1 MDFPTLDL
9 QAVRVRPVRP
19 HEEPRWNALMR
30 TRHYLGFAKLCGP
43 QLKQVAV
50 CGERWLALLGWQA
63 AALHCAPRDRWIGW
77 TPLQRRAR
85 LYLVAGNAR
94 FLLLEPPKRWPGLAS
109 RVLGL
114 SLRRLPAD
122 WQARHGRPLW
132 LVETFVDPTRFR
144 GTCYRAANWVALG
157 RTRGYGRVRGALGY
171 RFHGQPKEVFV
182 YPLRRRAREQLAA
195 QHPPPA
201 WQGRR
206 QRLRLTTAELGQLRQ
221 CLRRLPDPRRR
232 RGQRHAWPTLLA
244 IVQAARLAGCVA
256 PATISAWARRLSP
269 TQLEHL
275 GARRN
280 PGSGCREAPSLNTLR
295 RAVAAL
301 DRPAVEAATEA
312 WLAARGSTR
321 R

>member
-1 MDFPTLDL
+1 MDSPTLDL
-9 QAVRVRPVRP
+9 QAVRVRPVRS

-77 TPLQRRAR
+77 TPRQRRAR

-94 FLLLEPPKRWPGLAS
+94 FLLLAPPRRWPGLAS

-132 LVETFVDPTRFR
+132 LVESFVDPARFQ
-144 GTCYRAANWVALG
+144 GTCYRAANWIAVG

-195 QHPPPA
+195 QQPPAA

-221 CLRRLPDPRRR
+221 RLRRLPDPRRR

-244 IVQAARLAGCVA
+244 VVQAARLAGCVA
-256 PATISAWARRLSP
+256 PTAISAWARRLSP
-269 TQLEHL
+269 TQLQLL
-275 GARRN
+275 GVRRN
-280 PGSGCREAPSLNTLR
+280 PRTGRRQAPSLNTLR